1 MVTKYDDD
9 DRFYA
14 EIRRQILLLT
24 SEDDE
29 DLLGRKSTGVFIPQP
44 STSEDNASTHVW
56 PLNLWKSMN
65 WKEKGTGVFIPKAT
79 TYKRKQKPV
88 MRQIYRPVVKK

>member
-1 MVTKYDDD
+1 MEIQYD

-29 DLLGRKSTGVFIPQP
+29 DLLEMNSTGVFIPQP
-44 STSEDNASTHVW
+44 VTSEDNASQHVW
-56 PLNLWKSMN
+56 PVNLWKRRN
-65 WKEKGTGVFIPKAT
+65 EREQGTGVFIPQAPR
-79 TYKRKQKPV
+79 KRKQKPV
-88 MRQIYRPVVKK
+88 RRQIYRPVVKK

>member
-1 MVTKYDDD
+1 METKYDD

-14 EIRRQILLLT
+14 DIRRQILLLT

-29 DLLGRKSTGVFIPQP
+29 DLLERKSTGVFIPQP
-44 STSEDNASTHVW
+44 VTSEDNASPLVW
-56 PLNLWKSMN
+56 PLNLWKRRN
-65 WKEKGTGVFIPKAT
+65 EKEKGTGVFIPQA

-88 MRQIYRPVVKK
+88 WRQIYRPVVKK